1 MLQAVGKLRAVVRG
15 PAQPVATL
23 VMIHGIGLGPWFWE
37 PWMDALAERFQV
49 LALSLPGHGEPPDD
63 AGLQEVIAGVE
74 SVVAALP
81 EPPILVGHSMG
92 ALVAQILATRLSL
105 RGLILISPLP
115 PGQIFVRPDRNMIRH
130 SVGLL
135 PAFLR
140 NQPLKIGLPAYR
152 ALGMNLLSDAEVQRW
167 FPKIC
172 PWPRALARD
181 LLRPPRV
188 DAARVHCPV
197 LVLLGKEDRLVPWQ
211 KGRVLGDLYE
221 AVVWRYDNL
230 AHSPPLEPEGRRM
243 LQDLLS
249 WAENPVGP
257 QVLESEGFW
266 PQEGVGYHLRR
277 LRRGEAM
284 KRRSAYGQKQSA
296 RS

>member
-1 MLQAVGKLRAVVRG
+1 MLEAVGKLRAVIRG

-37 PWMDALAERFQV
+37 PWMDKLSERFRV
-49 LALSLPGHGEPPDD
+49 LALSLPGHGEPPED
-63 AGLQEVIAGVE
+63 AGLSEVIAGVE
-74 SVVAALP
+74 SVISALP

-92 ALVAQILATRLSL
+92 ALVAQILATRHPL

-115 PGQIFVRPDRNMIRH
+115 PGQIFVRPDRNMIRQ
-130 SVGLL
+130 SLGLL
-135 PAFLR
+135 PAFL
-140 NQPLKIGLPAYR
+140 QKKPLHISLAGYR
-152 ALGMNLLSDAEVQRW
+152 ALGLNLLSEEEVQRW

-172 PWPRALARD
+172 PWPWALARD

-188 DAARVHCPV
+188 DPMAVRCPV

-211 KGRVLGDLYE
+211 KGRILGDLYE

-230 AHSPPLEPEGRRM
+230 AHSPPLEPDGQRM
-243 LQDLLS
+243 LQDLLG
-249 WAENPVGP
+249 WAENPVRP
-257 QVLESEGFW
+257 EVLESEGFG
-266 PQEGVGYHLRR
+266 PEEGVGHSLRR

-296 RS
+296 RK